1 MRIFGWGCPNFLKF
15 DMTKDKQKF
24 DLETI
29 RHSTAHLMAQAVKQ
43 LYPET
48 QVTIGPV
55 IEDGFYYDFYRE
67 TPFVPEDLEK
77 IELRMKE
84 IAAGNLGI
92 VRRELPRDDAL
103 KLFDELGEPFKRE
116 VIDEIDSGD
125 AISVYTQGEFTDL
138 CRGPHVDNT
147 QVLKSFRLLHTS
159 AAYWRGDERNKVLQ
173 RIYGTAWNTD
183 KELRT
188 YLKRLEEAK
197 KRDHRKLGKELD
209 LFSVTD
215 EVGPGLILWHPKGS
229 RVRCIV
235 EEFWKDEH
243 FKNGYEM
250 VYSPHAA
257 RVDLWKTSGH
267 MDFYKDNIF
276 SPMDIEGQE
285 YVMKPMNC
293 PFHIQIYK
301 SRLRSYRELPIRFAE
316 LGTVYRYERSGVL
329 HGLLRVRGFTQDDAH
344 LFCRPSQIEEEIV
357 KVLDLILFMLKSFGF
372 NEYKVYLSTRP
383 DKFVGSEEGW
393 EKATSALK
401 QALEKSEL
409 DYEVDPGEGVFYG
422 PKIDI
427 KIKDSLNRF
436 WQVSTV
442 QVDFNLPERFDINY
456 VEEDG
461 QRHQPIMLHRA
472 LMGSLE
478 RFFGCLVEHYAGAFP
493 LWLAPTQVVLL
504 PITDQHND
512 YVDEVFRQLTDKG
525 FRVEKDLRNEKIGF
539 KIREAQLQKI
549 PYMIVLGDKELENKS
564 LAVRKRRSKE
574 TRTIDLKTFI
584 EELNVEV
591 REKRLDS
598 AVQSV

>member
-1 MRIFGWGCPNFLKF
+1 
-15 DMTKDKQKF
+15 MTKDKQKF

-77 IELRMKE
+77 IEHRMKE
-84 IAAGNLGI
+84 IAVSNLGI
-92 VRRELPRDDAL
+92 VRRELPRDEAL

-183 KELRT
+183 KELRA

-235 EEFWKDEH
+235 EEFWRNEH

-276 SPMDIEGQE
+276 SPMDIEGRE

-357 KVLDLILFMLKSFGF
+357 KVLDLILFILKSFGF

-442 QVDFNLPERFDINY
+442 QVDFNLPERFNINY

-549 PYMIVLGDKELENKS
+549 PYMIVLGDKEVEGKS

-574 TRTIDLKTFI
+574 TRTISLEPFI
-584 EELNVEV
+584 EELNVEI
-591 REKRLDS
+591 REKRLDN
-598 AVQSV
+598 AVQPV

>member
-1 MRIFGWGCPNFLKF
+1 
-15 DMTKDKQKF
+15 MTNDKTKI

-29 RHSTAHLMAQAVKQ
+29 RHSAAHLMAQAVKQ

-67 TPFVPEDLEK
+67 SPFVPEDLEK
-77 IELRMKE
+77 IEKRMKE
-84 IAAGNLGI
+84 ISLQNLDI
-92 VRRELPRDDAL
+92 IRKEIPREEAL
-103 KLFDELGEPFKRE
+103 KMFDDMGEPFKRE
-116 VIDEIDSGD
+116 VINDITSNDP
-125 AISVYTQGEFTDL
+125 ISVYTQGEFTDL
-138 CRGPHVDNT
+138 CRGPHVENT
-147 QVLKSFRLLHTS
+147 KFLKSFKLLNTS
-159 AAYWRGDERNKVLQ
+159 ASYWRGDERNKVLQ
-173 RIYGTAWNTD
+173 RIYGTAWHTD
-183 KELRT
+183 KELRL

-229 RVRCIV
+229 RIRCLM
-235 EEFWKDEH
+235 EDFWKEEH

-250 VYSPHAA
+250 VHSPHAA
-257 RVDLWKTSGH
+257 KVDMWKTSGH

-276 SPMDIEGQE
+276 SPMDIEGKE

-293 PFHIQIYK
+293 PFHIQIFK
-301 SRLRSYRELPIRFAE
+301 SRLRSYRDLPVRYAE

-344 LFCRPSQIEEEIV
+344 LFCRPNQIEEEIV
-357 KVLDLILFMLKSFGF
+357 KVLDLILLILKSFGF

-383 DKFVGSEEGW
+383 DKFVGSEENWG
-393 EKATSALK
+393 KATNALK
-401 QALEKSEL
+401 QALEKSKL
-409 DYEVDPGEGVFYG
+409 KYEIDPGEGVFYG

-442 QVDFNLPERFDINY
+442 QVDFNLPQRFDINY
-456 VEEDG
+456 IEEDG
-461 QRHQPIMLHRA
+461 QKYQPIMLHRA

-493 LWLAPTQVVLL
+493 LWLAPIQIILL
-504 PITDQHND
+504 PITDQNHE
-512 YVDEVFRQLTDKG
+512 YSDEVFKKLTHSG

-539 KIREAQLQKI
+539 KIRDAQIQKI
-549 PYMIVLGDKELENKS
+549 PYMIVIGEKEQTSKT

-574 TRTIDLKTFI
+574 TITFTID
-584 EELNVEV
+584 ELTDKLSLEV
-591 REKRLDS
+591 SEKKLGES
-598 AVQSV
+598 IQPI

>member
-1 MRIFGWGCPNFLKF
+1 
-15 DMTKDKQKF
+15 MTNDKTKI

-29 RHSTAHLMAQAVKQ
+29 RHSAAHLMAQAVKQ

-67 TPFVPEDLEK
+67 SPFIPEDLEK
-77 IELRMKE
+77 IEKRMKE
-84 IAAGNLGI
+84 ISLQNLDI
-92 VRRELPRDDAL
+92 IRKEIPREEAL
-103 KLFDELGEPFKRE
+103 KMFDDMGEPFKRE
-116 VIDEIDSGD
+116 VINDITSNDP
-125 AISVYTQGEFTDL
+125 ISVYTQGEFTDL
-138 CRGPHVDNT
+138 CRGPHVENT
-147 QVLKSFRLLHTS
+147 KFLKSFKLLNTS
-159 AAYWRGDERNKVLQ
+159 ASYWRGDERNKVLQ
-173 RIYGTAWNTD
+173 RIYGTAWHTD
-183 KELRT
+183 KELRL

-229 RVRCIV
+229 RIRCLI
-235 EEFWKDEH
+235 EDFWKEEH

-250 VYSPHAA
+250 VHSPHAA
-257 RVDLWKTSGH
+257 KVDMWKTSGH

-276 SPMDIEGQE
+276 SPMDIEGKE

-293 PFHIQIYK
+293 PFHIQIFK
-301 SRLRSYRELPIRFAE
+301 SRLRSYRDLPVRYAE

-344 LFCRPSQIEEEIV
+344 LFCRPNQIEEEIV
-357 KVLDLILFMLKSFGF
+357 KVLDLILLILKSFGF

-383 DKFVGSEEGW
+383 DKFVGSEENW
-393 EKATSALK
+393 EKATNALK
-401 QALEKSEL
+401 QALEKSKL
-409 DYEVDPGEGVFYG
+409 KYEIDPGEGVFYG

-442 QVDFNLPERFDINY
+442 QVDFNLPQRFDINY
-456 VEEDG
+456 IEEDG
-461 QRHQPIMLHRA
+461 QKYQPIMLHRA

-493 LWLAPTQVVLL
+493 LWLAPVQIILL
-504 PITDQHND
+504 PITDQNHE
-512 YVDEVFRQLTDKG
+512 YSDEVFKKLTLSG

-539 KIREAQLQKI
+539 KIRDAQIQKI
-549 PYMIVLGDKELENKS
+549 PYMIVIGEKEQTSKT

-574 TRTIDLKTFI
+574 TITFTID
-584 EELNVEV
+584 ELTDKLSLEV
-591 REKRLDS
+591 SEKKLGES
-598 AVQSV
+598 IQPI